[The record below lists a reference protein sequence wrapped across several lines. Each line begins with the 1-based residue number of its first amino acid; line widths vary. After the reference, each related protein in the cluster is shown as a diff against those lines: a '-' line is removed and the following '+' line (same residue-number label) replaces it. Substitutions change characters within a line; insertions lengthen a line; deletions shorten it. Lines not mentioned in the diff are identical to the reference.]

1 MGWSCF
7 ASVEPPMIILGEGT
21 RQIVPWSRGPRKG
34 TLELAFRTTQQGSWF
49 QWYQERPMAKSPL
62 SQITW
67 AAFPPSFAAC
77 TVVQPL
83 PDPGDVKVLTE
94 DDLVAAMT
102 AVIRAAPR
110 SWQEILAELN
120 GQPYPNVYRAFG
132 KLRHQLGRMADERPT
147 YPYTFADGCFV
158 DGDAG

>member
-1 MGWSCF
+1 MLLPEQNALPLDPMCRTNK
-7 ASVEPPMIILGEGT
+7 PPVVVTKVGFDCTI
-21 RQIVPWSRGPRKG
+21 
-34 TLELAFRTTQQGSWF
+34 
-49 QWYQERPMAKSPL
+49 PL
-62 SQITW
+62 VGDYD
-67 AAFPPSFAAC
+67 PPSFAAC

-83 PDPGDVKVLTE
+83 PDPGDVKVMTE

-102 AVIRAAPR
+102 AFIRAAPR

-120 GQPYPNVYRAFG
+120 GQPYPSVYRAFG
-132 KLRHQLGRMADERPT
+132 KLRHQLGRMADQRPA